1 MQFELNGRPFSFD
14 GELDTPLLWVIREH
28 AMLTGTKYCCGIG
41 ACGACTVHLE
51 GEAVRSCVM
60 PVSAVAGKS
69 IRTIEAMSPD
79 GAHPVQRA
87 WLAKDVPQCG
97 YCQSGMVMAAAALLA
112 QHPKPTDAQIDQSI
126 TNLCR
131 CATYQRIRE
140 AIHVAAE
147 H

>member
-1 MQFELNGRPFSFD
+1 MQFELNGQPFSFD

-28 AMLTGTKYCCGIG
+28 AMLTGTKYGCGIG
-41 ACGACTVHLE
+41 ACGACTVHLG

-69 IRTIEAMSPD
+69 IRTIEALSPD

-97 YCQSGMVMAAAALLA
+97 YCQSGMVMAATALLA
-112 QHPKPTDAQIDQSI
+112 QYPKPTDAQIDQSI

>member
-1 MQFELNGRPFSFD
+1 MQFELNGQPFSFD
-14 GELDTPLLWVIREH
+14 GDSQTPLLWVIREH
-28 AMLTGTKYCCGIG
+28 AMLSGTKYGCGIG
-41 ACGACTVHLE
+41 ACGACTVHLD
-51 GEAVRSCVM
+51 GEAVRSCVL
-60 PVSAVAGKS
+60 PVSAVEGKA
-69 IRTIEAMSPD
+69 IRTIEALSPD
-79 GAHPVQRA
+79 GTHPVQRA
-87 WLAKDVPQCG
+87 WIARDVPQCG

-112 QHPKPTDAQIDQSI
+112 QHPKPTDAQIDQAM